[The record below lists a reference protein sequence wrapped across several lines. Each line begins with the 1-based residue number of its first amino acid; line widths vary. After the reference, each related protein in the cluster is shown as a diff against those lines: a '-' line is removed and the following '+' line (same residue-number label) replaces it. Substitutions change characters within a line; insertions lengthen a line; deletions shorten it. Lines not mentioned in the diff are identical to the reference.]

1 MNVFQLSIYL
11 VTNRIA
17 TDDDDRTSYW
27 IGPPVP
33 CFFSPKGRCRTRR
46 RNLMKK
52 KSRKEKKEGR
62 REKCKRHDFLDGR
75 MMDLESIFTLTRNEQ
90 IIKFHLSS
98 PFSRKKAIFPS
109 YIGGPLSVQPQTL
122 NLARVRRVCQ
132 QLVSQSVTQDWKN
145 GNTRKIGV
153 QFFFAFCL
161 SYQCLD
167 LMALKTILM
176 SKITKE

>member
-132 QLVSQSVTQDWKN
+132 QLVSQS
-145 GNTRKIGV
+145 RKIGRMETHAKSAYS
-153 QFFFAFCL
+153 FFLL
-161 SYQCLD
+161 S
-167 LMALKTILM
+167 A
-176 SKITKE
+176 